1 MNVGIFWDS
10 LPPFQPDQFESFTT
24 ILSDEFLAWM
34 FDSIILRDWLSK
46 YIFTFTLIFMFI
58 VARVIT
64 IRSTWAVAANSL
76 LTVSYIAGPGILA
89 VLMYKYVGEW
99 KSVLIEIMTTVIFF
113 LSLAA
118 SSYLNDVSE
127 RITYLTVVASQKKI
141 DALKD
146 ALEKKGTD
154 GKKTSTAAEELVD
167 IVETAKKHYE
177 AAAPSE
183 EGEHMV
189 HLRTLS
195 DVLHLLTHHEKLNAI
210 HFDRVSAEKR
220 EDLDNLL
227 GVYKAAPAKDHSSF
241 SEHSTPMSTRSAI
254 DDLQPLAPAVRAQH
268 RPAEAV
274 QFSANKLVSV
284 AWCGHSL
291 PCWAASSEKTGT
303 WTCCPYPRRRR
314 TSCSRLGAA
323 C

>member
-10 LPPFQPDQFESFTT
+10 LPPFQPDEFGSLTT
-24 ILSDEFLAWM
+24 ILSDEFLGWM
-34 FDSIILRDWLSK
+34 LDSIILRDWLSK
-46 YIFTFTLIFMFI
+46 YIFTFTLIFMFV

-64 IRSTWAVAANSL
+64 IRSTWAVVANAL
-76 LTVSYIAGPGILA
+76 LTVFYIAGPAILA
-89 VLMYKYVGEW
+89 FLMYRYVGEW
-99 KSVLIEIMTTVIFF
+99 KSVLIEIMTTAIFF
-113 LSLAA
+113 FCLSV

-177 AAAPSE
+177 AAAPSD

-189 HLRTLS
+189 HLKTLS

-227 GVYKAAPAKDHSSF
+227 GVYKAPTKEQSSF
-241 SEHSTPMSTRSAI
+241 SEHSTPMSTRSAA
-254 DDLQPLAPAVRAQH
+254 DDLPPLGPMVRAQH

-274 QFSANKLVSV
+274 QFAANKLVSTV
-284 AWCGHSL
+284 LCGHSL
-291 PCWAASSEKTGT
+291 PYWAASSEKTGT
-303 WTCCPYPRRRR
+303 WTCCPCRRRKR
-314 TSCSRLGAA
+314 TFCTRLGVA